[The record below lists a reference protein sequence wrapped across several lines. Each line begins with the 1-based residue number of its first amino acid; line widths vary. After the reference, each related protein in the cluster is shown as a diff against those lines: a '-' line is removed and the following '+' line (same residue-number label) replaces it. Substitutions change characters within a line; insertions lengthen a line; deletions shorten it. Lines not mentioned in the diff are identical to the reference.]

1 MIVNDGTGGS
11 LAAKTADATAAAAD
25 IISPKTAYVNGEK
38 VTGTLVEQ
46 NAALYKDDDVKM
58 TFASSTG
65 KVLFQHSLT
74 NRICVK
80 AKASIG
86 LAAQASRFGDATAGD
101 VAAGKTFTSAAG
113 LNVMGTL
120 EIPPEGAV
128 AFRTK
133 MVRTASVTKNT
144 LMNGVEVQRITF
156 DTYATSVDVHC
167 EYERRFAAPDC
178 TLFMA
183 YGSGRL
189 EYSQA
194 NAKGTWFS
202 TSDNVPCTFALE
214 GDELVMRINCD
225 MTLTNSIVSN
235 GSLKGPALL
244 YASCYTDA
252 YTIEE

>member
-101 VAAGKTFTSAAG
+101 VAAGKTFTSATG
-113 LNVMGTL
+113 LNVTGTF
-120 EIPPEGAV
+120 EAV
-128 AFRTK
+128 SYETVDLNDARSFTPKTGISKITK
-133 MVRTASVTKNT
+133 ILGYIDNADNQS
-144 LMNGVEVQRITF
+144 
-156 DTYATSVDVHC
+156 
-167 EYERRFAAPDC
+167 
-178 TLFMA
+178 
-183 YGSGRL
+183 
-189 EYSQA
+189 
-194 NAKGTWFS
+194 AKGYFEDNSFYYSRTNYTGLTRGKITRDESANKLYFGSS
-202 TSDNVPCTFALE
+202 TGQYT
-214 GDELVMRINCD
+214 
-225 MTLTNSIVSN
+225 MTGSITLIADPSQTPIAFE
-235 GSLKGPALL
+235 KF
-244 YASCYTDA
+244 Y
-252 YTIEE
+252 

>member
-113 LNVMGTL
+113 LNVTGTF
-120 EIPPEGAV
+120 EAV
-128 AFRTK
+128 SYETVDLNDAMSFTPKTGISKITK
-133 MVRTASVTKNT
+133 ILGYIDNADNQS
-144 LMNGVEVQRITF
+144 
-156 DTYATSVDVHC
+156 
-167 EYERRFAAPDC
+167 
-178 TLFMA
+178 
-183 YGSGRL
+183 
-189 EYSQA
+189 
-194 NAKGTWFS
+194 AKGYFEDNSFYYSRTNYTGL
-202 TSDNVPCTFALE
+202 TSGKITR
-214 GDELVMRINCD
+214 DESANKLYFGSPTGLYT
-225 MTLTNSIVSN
+225 MTGSITLIADPSQTPIAF
-235 GSLKGPALL
+235 GK
-244 YASCYTDA
+244 YR
-252 YTIEE
+252 

>member
-80 AKASIG
+80 EKATIA
-86 LAAQASRFGDATAGD
+86 LAAQASRFGDAAAGD

-113 LNVMGTL
+113 LNVTGTF
-120 EIPPEGAV
+120 EAV
-128 AFRTK
+128 SYETVDLNDAMSFTPKTGISKITK
-133 MVRTASVTKNT
+133 ILGYIDNADNQS
-144 LMNGVEVQRITF
+144 
-156 DTYATSVDVHC
+156 
-167 EYERRFAAPDC
+167 
-178 TLFMA
+178 
-183 YGSGRL
+183 
-189 EYSQA
+189 
-194 NAKGTWFS
+194 AKGYFEDNSFYYSRTNYTGL
-202 TSDNVPCTFALE
+202 TSGKITR
-214 GDELVMRINCD
+214 DESANKLYFGSPTGLYT
-225 MTLTNSIVSN
+225 MTGSITLIADPSQTPIAF
-235 GSLKGPALL
+235 GK
-244 YASCYTDA
+244 YR
-252 YTIEE
+252 

>member
-1 MIVNDGTGGS
+1 MIVNNLPGKHGVDTS
-11 LAAKTADATAAAAD
+11 DATAAAAD

-113 LNVMGTL
+113 LNVMGTSPAVSYETVEL
-120 EIPPEGAV
+120 NGDFSFVPETEISKITKILGCIDNANDESAKGY
-128 AFRTK
+128 FEDNSFWYSRTNYTGLTSGK
-133 MVRTASVTKNT
+133 ITHDESANT
-144 LMNGVEVQRITF
+144 LYF
-156 DTYATSVDVHC
+156 
-167 EYERRFAAPDC
+167 
-178 TLFMA
+178 
-183 YGSGRL
+183 GSPTGL
-189 EYSQA
+189 YS
-194 NAKGTWFS
+194 
-202 TSDNVPCTFALE
+202 L
-214 GDELVMRINCD
+214 
-225 MTLTNSIVSN
+225 N
-235 GSLKGPALL
+235 GSITLIADSSQTPIVFGK
-244 YASCYTDA
+244 YR
-252 YTIEE
+252 